1 MQRQKEQRSPLL
13 KDCGIFLSCATA
25 LVLTYRN
32 GRGCVRIDGWHC
44 RVWSTEGG
52 QEGAG
57 QWDMAMGSC
66 MREQALP
73 TLFAAF
79 SGSLST
85 LSTLFMGR

>member
-44 RVWSTEGG
+44 RVWSTEEWAGG
-52 QEGAG
+52 RWAVGHGHGELHAR
-57 QWDMAMGSC
+57 ASSAHPL
-66 MREQALP
+66 RSVLR
-73 TLFAAF
+73 FAEH
-79 SGSLST
+79 SVNSLY
-85 LSTLFMGR
+85 G